1 MRRIAPVWILTSL
14 TGEAFDKFKEA
25 IDQQFRAFS
34 ETELNGFVDCATH
47 QWWGVET
54 TDGGLDGKWDDNTG
68 YPNGIPAY
76 NLKGQVDADGNQLI
90 DGECGIVIYYSPLK
104 DFTNESGSIS
114 YLNRNQLFLQ
124 TYGGNRFFYG
134 LTSFQKRETAGSDFL
149 DRVRTIQ
156 DEETR
161 SKLFSSVTLLSN
173 SSHKA
178 GENPNGYQSLDDDDF
193 RALVVN
199 TIFTIAITKTKLHQL
214 NNNQNRLFNTAG
226 VFSFTYEPDALKK
239 KKAYHLAEELLE
251 SFCNNKKDAEWYSE
265 NGAKEH
271 FDGSSLK
278 KNLHWYNIYKLFSQ
292 GFKEESLKGL
302 YTECEISP
310 WRMFAY
316 KLVPFYFKRH
326 IKSLLRKTYD
336 KVHNFASLTT
346 MRYESFA
353 IKRRKN
359 MLEGT
364 AEIEDKQ
371 QFAKT
376 AIANYLSSVWSP
388 NNDSNR
394 KTEAKGVRQVLYL
407 LEKKVIEYFNEQKAE
422 LSRIKAFTEPN
433 DDKHKKFPEMEDF
446 PLKDIFKKENEKYQK
461 KYKEFVTNGEPPA
474 EHTEEADKSYEERQL
489 NKLHN
494 LLKWHAMPLNLF
506 TKAALLSALIFV
518 TVWAGISIIQ
528 ATTVDKIQIFSLDT
542 SRSLVALG
550 IVTAIIVLTFAFVK
564 YGIKTLRKIRLAIR
578 DYIVWSYY
586 RVQREVYGITIKEEI
601 NYYDEL
607 IKECDRIKKQLE
619 DFVASEVK
627 EKPSFGKYRESK
639 FQRNI
644 LGKMDNSNQILAN
657 TALNVTLSVNGK
669 NFSPDEVVQGLFAA
683 MLNDGNQQLGEQMR
697 TCVLLGTDD
706 DKDNNLKDKLLGL
719 WTDSLADKIQVLING
734 HYGQSV
740 DFPAFH
746 NAPMRQEEAATRG
759 TLIGA
764 NFTTGAWQSA
774 NAIIYPSVYV
784 NSMIPHSYSISVVP
798 HGDGYHPGDQ
808 WENLFYGP
816 TGVNEKVPNYANVR
830 NQPGWFATRQIAA
843 FMRIHAYNRLIVK
856 DRNDEETTIFNN

>member
-25 IDQQFRAFS
+25 IDQQFKAFS
-34 ETELNGFVDCATH
+34 ETELNGFMGCETH

-54 TDGGLDGKWDDNTG
+54 MVGGLNGKWDDNTG

-76 NLKGQVDADGNQLI
+76 NLRGQLDANGNQLI
-90 DGECGIVIYYSPLK
+90 DGTYGIVIYYSPLK
-104 DFTNESGSIS
+104 DFTENSNSIAA
-114 YLNRNQLFLQ
+114 LRNNQLFLQ
-124 TYGGNRFFYG
+124 TFGGNRFFYG
-134 LTSFQKRETAGSDFL
+134 LTSFQKRETAEAGFL
-149 DRVRTIQ
+149 NLLTTIQ
-156 DEETR
+156 NEETANR
-161 SKLFSSVTLLSN
+161 LFNSVTFLSN
-173 SSHKA
+173 SSHNA

-239 KKAYHLAEELLE
+239 EKAYHLAEELLE

-278 KNLHWYNIYKLFSQ
+278 KNMHWYNIYKLFSQ
-292 GFKEESLKGL
+292 GFKEESLNGL

-316 KLVPFYFKRH
+316 KLIPFYFKRH

-353 IKRRKN
+353 KNRRKEVFN
-359 MLEGT
+359 GT
-364 AEIEDKQ
+364 AEIENKQ

-376 AIANYLSSVWSP
+376 AIASYLSSVWDP
-388 NNDSNR
+388 QNNG
-394 KTEAKGVRQVLYL
+394 AKGVKQVLLL
-407 LEKKVIEYFNEQKAE
+407 LEKVKKYLIGQKAE
-422 LSRIKAFTEPN
+422 VGRVKGFNEPN

-446 PLKDIFKKENEKYQK
+446 PLKDIYKKENEKYKK
-461 KYKEFVTNGEPPA
+461 KYNEYVINGEPPA
-474 EHTEEADKSYEERQL
+474 EHTEDADKSYEERQL

-518 TVWAGISIIQ
+518 TVWAGISVIQ
-528 ATTVDKIQIFSLDT
+528 ATDIDKIHIFSLDT
-542 SRSLVALG
+542 NQSLIVLG

-578 DYIVWSYY
+578 DYIAWSYY
-586 RVQREVYGITIKEEI
+586 RVQREVYDISLTEED

-607 IKECDRIKKQLE
+607 IKECDRIQKQLE
-619 DFVASEVK
+619 EFVALEVK

-644 LGKMDNSNQILAN
+644 LGKMDNNNQILAN
-657 TALNVTLSVNGK
+657 TALNVTLNVHGRD
-669 NFSPDEVVQGLFAA
+669 FSPDEVVQGLFTA
-683 MLNDGNQQLGEQMR
+683 MLNDGNQQLGGQMR
-697 TCVLLGTDD
+697 DCVLLATED

-719 WTDSLADKIQVLING
+719 WTDLLAGRIQVLING
-734 HYGQSV
+734 QYGQSV

-843 FMRIHAYNRLIVK
+843 FMRIHAYDRLIVN

>member
-1 MRRIAPVWILTSL
+1 MKRISPIWILTSL
-14 TGEAFDKFKEA
+14 TGEAFDKFKKA
-25 IDQQFRAFS
+25 IDQQFKAFS
-34 ETELNGFVDCATH
+34 ETELEGFMGCETH

-76 NLKGQVDADGNQLI
+76 NLREHVDAQGNQLI
-90 DGECGIVIYYSPLK
+90 DGHYGIVIFYSPLK
-104 DFTNESGSIS
+104 DFTIGSRHITNLKNS
-114 YLNRNQLFLQ
+114 PLFLQ
-124 TYGGNRFFYG
+124 TFEGNRFFYG
-134 LTSFQKRETAGSDFL
+134 LTSFQKRDTAEVGFL
-149 DRVRTIQ
+149 DRVRNIQ
-156 DEETR
+156 DQETGNR
-161 SKLFSSVTLLSN
+161 PFSSVTFLSN

-214 NNNQNRLFNTAG
+214 NNSQNRLFNTAG

-239 KKAYHLAEELLE
+239 EKAYHLAEALLE
-251 SFCNNKKDAEWYSE
+251 SFCNNKKDAEWYNE

-278 KNLHWYNIYKLFSQ
+278 KNMHWFNIYKLFSQ

-326 IKSLLRKTYD
+326 LKSLVRKLYD

-353 IKRRKN
+353 KKRRMN
-359 MLEGT
+359 VLEGT

-376 AIANYLSSVWSP
+376 AIANYLSSVWCP
-388 NNDSNR
+388 DNNSNR
-394 KTEAKGVRQVLYL
+394 RTEAKGVQQVLEL
-407 LEKKVIEYFNEQKAE
+407 LKKVSEYFVAQKAE
-422 LSRIKAFTEPN
+422 LGRVKAFDEPN
-433 DDKHKKFPEMEDF
+433 DDKRKKIPEMEDF
-446 PLKDIFKKENEKYQK
+446 PLKEIFKKENEKYKK
-461 KYKEFVTNGEPPA
+461 KYKEFVTNGEPPTK
-474 EHTEEADKSYEERQL
+474 HTEDADKSYEERQL
-489 NKLHN
+489 TKLHN

-518 TVWAGISIIQ
+518 TVWAGISFIQ
-528 ATTVDKIQIFSLDT
+528 ATNIDKIHIFSLDT
-542 SRSLVALG
+542 NQSLIVLG
-550 IVTAIIVLTFAFVK
+550 IVTTIIVLTFAFIK

-578 DYIVWSYY
+578 DYIAWSYY
-586 RVQREVYGITIKEEI
+586 RVQREVYGISLKEEE

-619 DFVASEVK
+619 DFVVLEVK

-669 NFSPDEVVQGLFAA
+669 DFSPDEVEQELFAA
-683 MLNDGNQQLGEQMR
+683 MLNDGNQQLGDQMR
-697 TCVLLGTDD
+697 DCVLLESED
-706 DKDNNLKDKLLGL
+706 DKDNNLKGKLLEL
-719 WTDSLADKIQVLING
+719 WTDSLVDKIQVMING
-734 HYGQSV
+734 HYGQSI

-746 NAPMRQEEAATRG
+746 NAPMQGENAGRG

-784 NSMIPHSYSISVVP
+784 SNMIPYSYSISIVP
-798 HGDGYHPGDQ
+798 HGAGYHPGDN
-808 WENLFYGP
+808 WEKFFFGP
-816 TGVNEKVPNYANVR
+816 NGVNEKVPNYANVQD
-830 NQPGWFATRQIAA
+830 QPGWLATRQIAV
-843 FMRIHAYNRLIVK
+843 FMRIHAYDRLIVNG
-856 DRNDEETTIFNN
+856 RGDEETTIFNNQL

>member
-25 IDQQFRAFS
+25 IDQQFKAFS
-34 ETELNGFVDCATH
+34 ETELDGFISCETH

-54 TDGGLDGKWDDNTG
+54 TDGGLNGKWDNNTG

-76 NLKGQVDADGNQLI
+76 NLRGQLDANGSQLI
-90 DGECGIVIYYSPLK
+90 DGTYGIVIYYSPLK
-104 DFTNESGSIS
+104 DFTENSNSIAA
-114 YLNRNQLFLQ
+114 LRNNQLFLQ
-124 TYGGNRFFYG
+124 TFGGNRFFYG
-134 LTSFQKRETAGSDFL
+134 LTSFQKRETAEAGFL
-149 DRVRTIQ
+149 NLVTTIQ
-156 DEETR
+156 NEETANR
-161 SKLFSSVTLLSN
+161 LFNSVTFLSN
-173 SSHKA
+173 SSHNA

-199 TIFTIAITKTKLHQL
+199 IIFTIAITKTKLHQL
-214 NNNQNRLFNTAG
+214 DNNQNRLFNTAG

-239 KKAYHLAEELLE
+239 EKAYHLAEDLLE
-251 SFCNNKKDAEWYSE
+251 SFCKNEKDAEWYSV
-265 NGAKEH
+265 NDAKTH

-278 KNLHWYNIYKLFSQ
+278 KNMHWYNIYKLFSQ
-292 GFKEESLKGL
+292 GFKEESLNGL

-316 KLVPFYFKRH
+316 KLIPFYFKRH
-326 IKSLLRKTYD
+326 VKSLLRKTYD
-336 KVHNFASLTT
+336 KAHNFASLTT

-353 IKRRKN
+353 KNKRKQ
-359 MLEGT
+359 MLDGT
-364 AEIEDKQ
+364 AEIENKQ

-376 AIANYLSSVWSP
+376 AIASYLSSVWDP
-388 NNDSNR
+388 QN
-394 KTEAKGVRQVLYL
+394 KGAKGVKQVLLL
-407 LEKKVIEYFNEQKAE
+407 LEKVKNYLINQKAE
-422 LSRIKAFTEPN
+422 VGRVKGFNEPN

-446 PLKDIFKKENEKYQK
+446 PLKDIYKKENEKYKK
-461 KYKEFVTNGEPPA
+461 KYNEYVTNGEPPA

-489 NKLHN
+489 TKMHN

-518 TVWAGISIIQ
+518 TAWAGISFIQ
-528 ATTVDKIQIFSLDT
+528 ATNIDKIHIFSLNT
-542 SRSLVALG
+542 SQSLVALG
-550 IVTAIIVLTFAFVK
+550 VVTAIIVLTFAFVK

-578 DYIVWSYY
+578 DYIAWSYY
-586 RVQREVYGITIKEEI
+586 RVQREVYGISLKEED

-607 IKECDRIKKQLE
+607 IKECDRIQKQLE
-619 DFVASEVK
+619 DFVTLKVK
-627 EKPSFGKYRESK
+627 EKTSFGKYRESK

-657 TALNVTLSVNGK
+657 TALNVTLNVNGRD
-669 NFSPDEVVQGLFAA
+669 FSPDEVMQGLFTA

-843 FMRIHAYNRLIVK
+843 FMRIHSYDRLIVEG
-856 DRNDEETTIFNN
+856 RYNEETTIFNN

>member
-47 QWWGVET
+47 QWWGVEST
-54 TDGGLDGKWDDNTG
+54 KEGLTGKWDDNTG

-76 NLKGQVDADGNQLI
+76 NLKGQLDADGNQLI
-90 DGECGIVIYYSPLK
+90 DGAYGIVIFYSPLK
-104 DFTNESGSIS
+104 DFTEKSSSIAS
-114 YLNRNQLFLQ
+114 LNRNQLFLQ
-124 TYGGNRFFYG
+124 SYGGNRFFYG
-134 LTSFQKRETAGSDFL
+134 LTSFQKRETAETGFL
-149 DRVRTIQ
+149 DLVRTIQ
-156 DEETR
+156 DEETANR
-161 SKLFSSVTLLSN
+161 LFSSVTFLSN

-239 KKAYHLAEELLE
+239 EKAYHLAEELME

-265 NGAKEH
+265 NDAKEH
-271 FDGSSLK
+271 FDRSSLK

-292 GFKEESLKGL
+292 GFKEESIKGL

-326 IKSLLRKTYD
+326 LKSLVRKLYD
-336 KVHNFASLTT
+336 KIHNFASLTT
-346 MRYESFA
+346 MRYKSYA
-353 IKRRKN
+353 QKRRKN
-359 MLEGT
+359 VLEGT
-364 AEIEDKQ
+364 AEIENKQ
-371 QFAKT
+371 QFTKT
-376 AIANYLSSVWSP
+376 TIANYLSSVWCLD
-388 NNDSNR
+388 NNSNR
-394 KTEAKGVRQVLYL
+394 RTEAKGVQQVLNL
-407 LEKKVIEYFNEQKAE
+407 LDKVKCYFEAQKAE
-422 LSRIKAFTEPN
+422 LHRVEAFGEPN
-433 DDKHKKFPEMEDF
+433 DDKNKKFPEEEDF
-446 PLKDIFKKENEKYQK
+446 PLKDIYKKENLIYKVKYEEYVINCK
-461 KYKEFVTNGEPPA
+461 KSAKETK
-474 EHTEEADKSYEERQL
+474 EADESYEESQL
-489 NKLHN
+489 TKLHN

-518 TVWAGISIIQ
+518 TVWVMIAIIQ
-528 ATTVDKIQIFSLDT
+528 ATHLVHLFSLDT
-542 SRSLVALG
+542 KQSLIALFLT
-550 IVTAIIVLTFAFVK
+550 TAIIVLTFAFVK
-564 YGIKTLRKIRLAIR
+564 FGIKTLRKIKLAIR
-578 DYIVWSYY
+578 DYIAWSYY
-586 RVQREVYGITIKEEI
+586 RIQREVYDITLKEEEI
-601 NYYDEL
+601 YYDEL
-607 IKECDRIKKQLE
+607 IEECDRIQKQLE
-619 DFVASEVK
+619 YFVASEVK

-669 NFSPDEVVQGLFAA
+669 DFSPDEVVQGLFAA
-683 MLNDGNQQLGEQMR
+683 MLNDGNQQLGKDM
-697 TCVLLGTDD
+697 CVLLGTED
-706 DKDNNLKDKLLGL
+706 DKDINLKDILLEL

-734 HYGQSV
+734 YYGQSV
-740 DFPAFH
+740 DFPAFN
-746 NAPMRQEEAATRG
+746 NAPMQQEDAGRG

-784 NSMIPHSYSISVVP
+784 SSMIPYSYSISVVP
-798 HGDGYHPGDQ
+798 HGAGYHSGDK
-808 WENLFYGP
+808 WEKFFFGP
-816 TGVNEKVPNYANVR
+816 NGVSEKVPNYANVR
-830 NQPGWFATRQIAA
+830 NQPGWLATRQIAA
-843 FMRIHAYNRLIVK
+843 FMRVHAYDRLIVQGR
-856 DRNDEETTIFNN
+856 DDEETTIFNN